1 MKPYRYCYA
10 NGTFETKTCPEEQIV
25 FINVATNDWFC
36 GLDDGRCPGAFQV
49 GCEADPNHPT
59 APPTTTTSDP
69 NNGAIK
75 NGLGAILAV
84 GFLAVN
90 MFY

>member
-1 MKPYRYCYA
+1 MKSYRYCFA
-10 NGTFETKTCPEEQIV
+10 NGTFETKTCPEDQIV

-49 GCEADPNHPT
+49 GCE
-59 APPTTTTSDP
+59 P

-84 GFLAVN
+84 GFLAVK

>member
-1 MKPYRYCYA
+1 M
-10 NGTFETKTCPEEQIV
+10 

-49 GCEADPNHPT
+49 GCEPDPNHPD
-59 APPTTTTSDP
+59 PPSM
-69 NNGAIK
+69 AIK
-75 NGLGAILAV
+75 NGPGAIVALI
-84 GFLAVN
+84 FLAVK